1 MYAKLIFEPLY
12 IMKNLNNEIM
22 AWLQAKLSVIE
33 ANYLKLTERL
43 SSWPWEQAFNKA
55 FKASGLYA
63 HVPYQCA

>member
-1 MYAKLIFEPLY
+1 
-12 IMKNLNNEIM
+12 M

-63 HVPYQCA
+63 YVSYQRA

>member
-1 MYAKLIFEPLY
+1 
-12 IMKNLNNEIM
+12 M

-33 ANYLKLTERL
+33 ANYLKLTEQL

-63 HVPYQCA
+63 HVPYQRA